1 MYVVHVVIKA
11 SLKLSLAVR
20 GQQNYIRH
28 VCLGGYPKPYVT
40 YRKSAIF
47 SAPA

>member
-20 GQQNYIRH
+20 GQQKLH
-28 VCLGGYPKPYVT
+28 TSCMLGGLPQTICNV
-40 YRKSAIF
+40 
-47 SAPA
+47 